1 MVEKIYYPYPSNK
14 PNKKYYIITAG
25 GKKVYFGSKGYEDFT
40 THKDEERKQRYIQR
54 HQAREDWGKS
64 GVDSAGWFS
73 RWLLWE
79 EPNIKDAY
87 KKIKDKLLR
96 WGIISREQYNQY
108 VF

>member
-1 MVEKIYYPYPSNK
+1 MQKQYYPYPATDGK
-14 PNKKYYIITAG
+14 HKYYIITES
-25 GKKVYFGSKGYEDFT
+25 GKIIKFGAKGYSDYT
-40 THKDEERKQRYIQR
+40 IHKDEARRLRYVAR
-54 HQAREDWGKS
+54 HENNENWTKS
-64 GVDSAGWFS
+64 GINTAGFFS

-96 WGIISREQYNQY
+96 WGIITKDQYKQY